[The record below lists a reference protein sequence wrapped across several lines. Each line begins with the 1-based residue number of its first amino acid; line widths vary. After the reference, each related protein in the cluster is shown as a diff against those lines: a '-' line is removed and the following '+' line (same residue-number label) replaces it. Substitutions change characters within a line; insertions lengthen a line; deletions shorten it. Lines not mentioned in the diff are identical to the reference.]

1 MPSSP
6 APGPRR
12 WPLLAAL
19 AAAMAVLWTVTL
31 VAVQASTCEREATGA
46 DWLPCLAVEQD
57 GPRAD

>member
-19 AAAMAVLWTVTL
+19 AAAMAVLWAVTL

-57 GPRAD
+57 GPRGD